1 MCEGAKSEV
10 TLRRRSAPL
19 PPSFR
24 HDFALCLWRMCMC
37 MRMEHVLWHYL
48 MSCSCG
54 GRTRS
59 VTHHTDARTIPPDV
73 L

>member
-37 MRMEHVLWHYL
+37 MRMEHAVALSHVLLLRGAHTL
-48 MSCSCG
+48 CHI
-54 GRTRS
+54 
-59 VTHHTDARTIPPDV
+59 HHTDARTIPPDV